1 MTIDV
6 IIPAFNEE
14 VSIGRVVRDIPKK
27 LVRHIIVANNNSTD
41 RTEEV
46 AKKAGAIVVTETQK
60 GYGSACLK
68 GMEYIALL
76 ESPPDIIVFMDG
88 DHADYGEEM
97 PLITQPIIDENVDL
111 VIGSRATGNRQEGS
125 MSSVQLFGNWLASKL
140 LKLIYGVTYT
150 DLGPYRAIRY
160 DRLLQLKM
168 ADKDF
173 GWTVEMQVKAAKQG
187 LSYREIPVS
196 YRHRAGG
203 VSKVSGTLKGKYL
216 AGKKII
222 LTIFKNI

>member
-14 VSIGRVVRDIPKK
+14 VSIGRVVRDIPKT

-46 AKKAGAIVVTETQK
+46 AKKAGAIVVTETKK

-76 ESPPDIIVFMDG
+76 ETPPDIIVFMDG

-97 PLITQPIIDENVDL
+97 PLLTDPIINENVDL

-140 LKLIYGVTYT
+140 LKVIYGVTYT

-187 LSYREIPVS
+187 LSYREVPVS